1 MTINLT
7 EWLPFFFL
15 PHNTT
20 STTNSNTECTNSP
33 SLTVSSFT
41 SACDLEI
48 HLCMKVA
55 VLR

>member
-7 EWLPFFFL
+7 EWLPYFFL

-33 SLTVSSFT
+33 SLTVSHLPVTWKSI
-41 SACDLEI
+41 SA
-48 HLCMKVA
+48 
-55 VLR
+55 

>member
-7 EWLPFFFL
+7 EWLPYFFL